1 MELKVARSSVRSSI
15 KQEADMAGQS
25 TRSAAPAT
33 RTRLAGED
41 PHVGAAVLEGEAV
54 GMGLLVA
61 EATRGLLLALQDAH
75 LLEVLRDTVSLE
87 NFCLKDARTM

>member
-41 PHVGAAVLEGEAV
+41 PHMGAAVLEGEAV
-54 GMGLLVA
+54 GMRLLVT
-61 EATRGLLLALQDAH
+61 EAPRGLLLPLQDAH
-75 LLEVLRDTVSLE
+75 LLEVLQGVVSSDDSY
-87 NFCLKDARTM
+87 FKDPRTM

>member
-15 KQEADMAGQS
+15 KQEAGMAWQS
-25 TRSAAPAT
+25 PRSAAPAT

-61 EATRGLLLALQDAH
+61 ESPRGLLLPLQDAH
-75 LLEVLRDTVSLE
+75 FLKVLRGGVSLV
-87 NFCLKDARTM
+87 NSSFKDSRTM